1 MSTADGKV
9 VGTETAFI
17 PRTSTHHRLRTPA
30 MSTKTPEANSA
41 TNGEF
46 RVLPS
51 TAREYPAML
60 VYERGISQFHL
71 GDVDEDLESP
81 APVLIRLGTKVS
93 DLHPSCVGFRIMI
106 RNRNTKAL
114 ARGAYEEC
122 YYIVSYK
129 FQTENGTLEHA
140 PATKKDL
147 EELYNTAPLIGS
159 TPSLSTL
166 KDKKLHRLDFEGADA
181 FEITRHGIK
190 PDGTNADVAL
200 AMDMRPLNG
209 GEKMSI
215 FFPSDDILVKQL
227 EEIIKQG
234 CVGKTVMAWHEVLPP
249 SAELT
254 WPGDEQ
260 SKMVAGSTDLLNVL
274 QKAARQLFLYNADGT
289 ALRDR
294 PKAQKFKAFIQAAYP
309 TLTQESRYKVF
320 PVMLNVTDAMAIDLP
335 FGLSFINRQN
345 TIAAV
350 HTVHKMLKAGI
361 RPADIGIV
369 AFYPSQAEI
378 YKSALAECHKY
389 KPSAGYDLIKADVL
403 EEWVG
408 KETEFAIVD
417 LVRTANASG
426 QLGHLSQ
433 ARRMKVALTIHRNG
447 LVLVGDRKCTDTAD
461 GPITSTK
468 LEKLFQWLED
478 NDRTVNI
485 QADRRAG
492 SDTSKENKPPAGA
505 HDPGLSKDQNRP
517 GKGPSGDPAKDYETL
532 EQATDTL
539 SLLHLSKTPNSTSG
553 GRDVGVPGLECYGSA
568 SDNSQATG
576 PAPPYIEEPASKIAS
591 ESKDVRGTVKDS
603 SARLSLLSTGASD
616 PSTSTSRSSK
626 LGAEIDNAGGLAKQE
641 LQDKSH
647 KNGTLHGSH
656 EAAAPTTRS
665 ANEAEDERVSATV
678 SYAQQAFRGMGSFD
692 PRKYKPTNS
701 TDKVDKAADQK
712 KEESTMKQELAIRE
726 TIEKGTFGEAAKAKC
741 YQEVT
746 KALGLEP
753 LREKMEP
760 AKKESQ
766 DETVNNGIVKG
777 AGETTATMK
786 RTKTKQAGAII
797 PEGPMKDI
805 YDVPA
810 TASTKPD
817 VRVPPQLQKSTK
829 ENQPPPATRSWQ
841 PLIDYYVESAS
852 NAPREPTKPHAYS
865 AIGTFPPAGAP
876 ELPAIRNILDEVAVP
891 TVANRSSQPS
901 GDALGYRSIN
911 TPPQSRD
918 SPNTFNNT
926 IGRRHPAEEGF
937 TVSNSTAAPAQTTNS
952 NTTPSNNATIPTH
965 PSTNT
970 TTTPATLTPQDL
982 QAQYHLL
989 RTHFTS
995 LHRDAAPD
1003 TAYPHED
1010 RLFRQLAEA
1019 CMIGDQ
1025 IGFFKVQM
1033 ELMGLVIGLSRRG
1046 S

>member
-1 MSTADGKV
+1 MSTADGNV

-60 VYERGISQFHL
+60 LYERGISQFHL
-71 GDVDEDLESP
+71 GDVDEDLESL

-93 DLHPSCVGFRIMI
+93 DLHPSCVGFRTMI
-106 RNRNTKAL
+106 RNRTTKAR
-114 ARGAYEEC
+114 AKGAYEEC
-122 YYIVSYK
+122 YHIISYK
-129 FQTENGTLEHA
+129 FQAENGTLEHA
-140 PATKKDL
+140 PATDKDL
-147 EELYNTAPLIGS
+147 EELHKSASLIGS
-159 TPSLSTL
+159 TPPLSTL
-166 KDKKLHRLDFEGADA
+166 KSKNLHRLDFEGADA
-181 FEITRHGIK
+181 FEHTRHGLC
-190 PDGTNADVAL
+190 PDNLNADVAL
-200 AMDMRPLNG
+200 ATDMTPLNR
-209 GEKMSI
+209 GEKMSM
-215 FFPSDDILVKQL
+215 FFPSDDIVVKQL

-234 CVGKTVMAWHEVLPP
+234 CVGKTAMAWHETLPP
-249 SAELT
+249 SAEPT

-260 SKMVAGSTDLLNVL
+260 SKMVVGSTDLLNVL

-294 PKAQKFKAFIQAAYP
+294 PKAQKFKAFVQAAYP

-320 PVMLNVTDAMAIDLP
+320 PVMLNVTDGLAIDLP

-361 RPADIGIV
+361 RAADIGIV

-478 NDRTVNI
+478 NDRIVNI

-505 HDPGLSKDQNRP
+505 HDLGLTKSQNGS
-517 GKGPSGDPAKDYETL
+517 GKGPGGGSAKDRETL

-539 SLLHLSKTPNSTSG
+539 SLLQLSRSPNSTLG
-553 GRDVGVPGLECYGSA
+553 GRDVSVPGLERHGSA
-568 SDNSQATG
+568 SDNCQATG

-603 SARLSLLSTGASD
+603 SARLSLLSAGASD

-626 LGAEIDNAGGLAKQE
+626 LGAEIDNGGGLAKQE

-647 KNGTLHGSH
+647 ENGTLHGSY

-678 SYAQQAFRGMGSFD
+678 SNAQQAFRGMGSFD

-701 TDKVDKAADQK
+701 TEKVDKAADQK
-712 KEESTMKQELAIRE
+712 KEDSTMKQELAIRE

-760 AKKESQ
+760 ARKEAQ

-777 AGETTATMK
+777 AGETTATIK

-817 VRVPPQLQKSTK
+817 VRVPPQLQKSMK
-829 ENQPPPATRSWQ
+829 ENQLPPATRSWQ

-852 NAPREPTKPHAYS
+852 NAPREPTKPHVDS
-865 AIGTFPPAGAP
+865 AVGTSPPAGAP
-876 ELPAIRNILDEVAVP
+876 ELPAIRNILEEVAVP

-901 GDALGYRSIN
+901 GDALGHRSIN
-911 TPPQSRD
+911 TPLPSTK
-918 SPNTFNNT
+918 SPNTFNNAL
-926 IGRRHPAEEGF
+926 GHHHPAEKG
-937 TVSNSTAAPAQTTNS
+937 SNSTAAPTQTRKN
-952 NTTPSNNATIPTH
+952 NTTPPTITTAPIQ

-970 TTTPATLTPQDL
+970 TTTPATLTLQDL

-995 LHRDAAPD
+995 LHHHDAPN